1 MFDEQVVEYIKKA
14 SEAGRTKEQI
24 RSDLAANGWTEIEIN
39 DSFLKANEQP
49 ESTKYQ
55 SQPQKQEQTDNQPSP
70 QSQQSAENVAIK
82 SKYEQK
88 IEPKTELKA
97 EPVGK
102 EIKQSDYIPDINQ
115 SKAKENQKATE
126 KNRQGEY
133 VYQKQQTNF
142 SQKNNKSQDK
152 VTGFLISFASI
163 IMILALGG
171 AGFLYFEP
179 VKYIKNLLN
188 SFNPVVI
195 ETTEENISKEQQ
207 TRFAEYNLQNTS
219 YSAQL
224 PEYSISLAEIK
235 NLSNFETSSK
245 VNFTEAQKDS
255 LIKNNF
261 FIASNFDKFYSS
273 DVNSVATRNDD
284 WTGLYKQIGGAPQ
297 TWYRE
302 PENAVFITSDYLTHI
317 YHKLVEQN
325 FIFIEESKF
334 YPTLLDLSNLILEFG
349 SLAYNSAEGPQKD
362 SYERI
367 SAYFLVSSAVLQS
380 SLPDYQAFEKNNYVS
395 DSNIDS
401 KENVLKIAD
410 ELALKNNISDY
421 AKDTAKQEI
430 ELIFEASKVIESP
443 LMGKFQPDMKE
454 DYTQY
459 TPRSHYAKNS
469 ILRSYFKTMMWFGR
483 TNFLIK
489 SVELTRD
496 AVNIKN
502 LLSEEILQK
511 WESIYQPTT
520 FFVGASD
527 DLSVYDFS
535 KAMEETG
542 VLILD
547 QSDDAIIKLQETL
560 KNYQNPQIMSSV
572 IVSES
577 VLETSKEDLQN
588 STKGFR
594 FMGQRFTPDAFIFS
608 TLTQGDEAPDSE
620 TGQKLPSL
628 PTSLMVSTLMGDA
641 NSKELLNIWV
651 QKNASNSDK
660 VLENKMQDL
669 QTYFDKTTQDQWT
682 QNIYWSW
689 LYTIKS
695 LFKNTDTSGYPM
707 FMKNSDWK
715 SKQTQSFLGSWTEL
729 KHDTLLYAKQSYAE
743 LGAGGDE
750 QEPNPVVK
758 GYVEPNIEF
767 FDRLIALVNMTT
779 DGLEKFNLIP
789 ENLKSKNS
797 IFLENLEFFRKIAV
811 LELQNETI
819 SEDDFE
825 KLRLSA
831 YSLDQILQTPDSQVQ
846 LESNARS
853 ALIADVH
860 TDICNRNN
868 ETGKCSGA
876 GQILYEADG
885 IPNYIYVAVK
895 DANGTRLT
903 KGLVYSYYE
912 FTDKISKRLTD
923 QTWQNW
929 NYSSTIKLLKMPD
942 WNKSLIK

>member
-24 RSDLAANGWTEIEIN
+24 RADLSANGWTEIEIN
-39 DSFLKANEQP
+39 DSFLKANEQL
-49 ESTKYQ
+49 SQ
-55 SQPQKQEQTDNQPSP
+55 IGRQPQEQLQN
-70 QSQQSAENVAIK
+70 AENINSK
-82 SKYEQK
+82 SETEQK
-88 IEPKTELKA
+88 IEPKTELKT
-97 EPVGK
+97 EPIGK

-115 SKAKENQKATE
+115 SKEKETQKTSE
-126 KNRQGEY
+126 KLGQSEY
-133 VYQKQQTNF
+133 IYQKQQNNF
-142 SQKNNKSQDK
+142 SKKGNKNQDK
-152 VTGFLISFASI
+152 ITSFIISFAAI
-163 IMILALGG
+163 IMVLALGG

-179 VKYIKNLLN
+179 LKYVKNLLN
-188 SFNPVVI
+188 FFNPVVV
-195 ETTEENISKEQQ
+195 ENPTDNTPQEQQ
-207 TRFAEYNLQNTS
+207 VKFAKYNLQNTP
-219 YSAQL
+219 YSARL
-224 PEYSISLAEIK
+224 PEYTISISELE

-245 VNFTEAQKDS
+245 VIFTDTQKES
-255 LIKNNF
+255 LIANNF

-273 DVNSVATRNDD
+273 DTSSASARNDD
-284 WTGLYKQIGGAPQ
+284 WTGLYKQIGGLPQ
-297 TWYRE
+297 SWYRE
-302 PENAVFITSDYLTHI
+302 PENAIFITSDYLTHI
-317 YHKLVEQN
+317 YHKLIEQN
-325 FIFIEESKF
+325 FIFIEESSF
-334 YPTLLDLSNLILEFG
+334 YPVLSDLSDSMLESG
-349 SLAYNSAEGPQKD
+349 SLAYNSAEGLQKE

-367 SAYFLVSSAVLQS
+367 SAYFLVSSAILQS
-380 SLPDYQAFEKNNYVS
+380 SLPDYQAFEKSNYVS

-401 KENVLKIAD
+401 KENVFKIVD
-410 ELALKNNISDY
+410 ELAEKNNISDY
-421 AKDTAKQEI
+421 AKETAKQEI
-430 ELIFEASKVIESP
+430 ELIFDSSRVVESP
-443 LMGKFQPDMKE
+443 LMSKFQPDMKE

-469 ILRSYFKTMMWFGR
+469 ILRSYFKAMMWFGR

-496 AVNIKN
+496 AVNINN
-502 LLSEEILQK
+502 LLSEEVLQK

-520 FFVGASD
+520 FFVGSSD
-527 DLSVYDFS
+527 DLSVYDFE
-535 KAMEETG
+535 KAMKENG
-542 VLILD
+542 VSVLG
-547 QSDDAIIKLQETL
+547 QSNDEIAKLQEAL

-577 VLETSKEDLQN
+577 VSETSKEDLQN

-608 TLTQGDEAPDSE
+608 SLTQGDEAPDSE

-628 PTSLMVSTLMGDA
+628 PTALMVSTLMGDA
-641 NSKELLNIWV
+641 NSKELLNTWV

-669 QTYFDKTTQDQWT
+669 QVYFDKTTSDQWT

-695 LFKNTDTSGYPM
+695 LFKNTDMSGYPM

-767 FDRLIALVNMTT
+767 FDRMIALVNMTT

-789 ENLKSKNS
+789 ENLKSRNS
-797 IFLENLEFFRKIAV
+797 VFLEYLEFFRKIAV
-811 LELQNETI
+811 SELQNETI

-912 FTDKISKRLTD
+912 FTDKVSKRLTD

>member
-14 SEAGRTKEQI
+14 SEAGRTNEQI
-24 RSDLAANGWTEIEIN
+24 RTDLSENGWTEIEIN
-39 DSFLKANEQP
+39 DSFLKASEQSKLINQNQQNVQ
-49 ESTKYQ
+49 EQ
-55 SQPQKQEQTDNQPSP
+55 IQQQPQDSIVKSDVKSEEKQQIQ
-70 QSQQSAENVAIK
+70 
-82 SKYEQK
+82 
-88 IEPKTELKA
+88 PKTELKT
-97 EPVGK
+97 EPIGK
-102 EIKQSDYIPDINQ
+102 EIKQSDYIPEFNGLKDTQKIN
-115 SKAKENQKATE
+115 E
-126 KNRQGEY
+126 KNGQTEY
-133 VYQKQQTNF
+133 TYQKKSDNF
-142 SQKNNKSQDK
+142 IQKDNKSQDK
-152 VTGFLISFASI
+152 ITRFIISFAVI
-163 IMILALGG
+163 VMIVALAG
-171 AGFLYFEP
+171 ASFLYFEP
-179 VKYIKNLLN
+179 IKYVKNLLN
-188 SFNPVVI
+188 FLNPVIVQI
-195 ETTEENISKEQQ
+195 EPEQESQEQQ
-207 TRFAEYNLQNTS
+207 TKFAEYNMQSTP

-224 PEYSISLAEIK
+224 PEYTISLFDIE
-235 NLSNFETSSK
+235 NFSNFETSLKAS
-245 VNFTEAQKDS
+245 FTDSQKDS

-273 DVNSVATRNDD
+273 DVNSFSSRNDD
-284 WTGLYKQIGGAPQ
+284 WTGLYKQIGGASQ
-297 TWYRE
+297 AWYRE
-302 PENAVFITSDYLTHI
+302 PQNAVFITSDYLAHI
-317 YHKLVEQN
+317 YHKLIEQN
-325 FIFIEESKF
+325 FIFIEESNF
-334 YPTLLDLSNLILEFG
+334 YPVLSDLSNSILESAG
-349 SLAYNSAEGPQKD
+349 LAYNNAEGVQKE

-367 SAYFLVSSAVLQS
+367 SAYFLVSSALLNS
-380 SLPDYQAFEKNNYVS
+380 SLADYQSFEKNNYVS

-421 AKDTAKQEI
+421 AKEIAKQEI
-430 ELIFEASKVIESP
+430 DLIFEASKAVESP
-443 LMGKFQPDMKE
+443 LMGKFQPNMKE

-469 ILRSYFKTMMWFGR
+469 ILRSYFRTMIWFGR
-483 TNFLIK
+483 SNFLIK

-496 AVNIKN
+496 AININN
-502 LLSEEILQK
+502 LLSDEILQK

-527 DLSVYDFS
+527 DLSVYDFAR
-535 KAMEETG
+535 AMKETG
-542 VLILD
+542 VSSLD
-547 QSDDAIIKLQETL
+547 QSDDTIIKMQKTL
-560 KNYQNPQIMSSV
+560 KNYQNPQIMSS
-572 IVSES
+572 IIESES
-577 VLETSKEDLQN
+577 VFETSKEDLQN

-608 TLTQGDEAPDSE
+608 SLTQGDEAADSE

-628 PTSLMVSTLMGDA
+628 PTALMVSTLMGDE
-641 NSKELLNIWV
+641 NSKELLSAWT
-651 QKNASNSDK
+651 QKNASSSDK
-660 VLENKMQDL
+660 ILENKMQTL
-669 QTYFDKTTQDQWT
+669 QTYFNKTTEDQWT

-695 LFKNTDTSGYPM
+695 LFKNTNISGYPM

-750 QEPNPVVK
+750 QDPNAVVK

-779 DGLEKFNLIP
+779 SGLEKFGLIP
-789 ENLKSKNS
+789 ENLKSRNG
-797 IFLENLEFFRKIAV
+797 IFLEYLEFFKKIAV
-811 LELQNETI
+811 AELQNETI

-825 KLRLSA
+825 KLRISA

-853 ALIADVH
+853 AVIADVH
-860 TDICNRNN
+860 TDVCNRDGT
-868 ETGKCSGA
+868 TGKCTGN

-912 FTDKISKRLTD
+912 FTDSFSKRLTD
-923 QTWQNW
+923 QIWQNW
-929 NYSSTIKLLKMPD
+929 NYSSIIKLLKMPD